1 MVFFAARSFANSAV
15 NSSSSLLACDRG
27 EGINGDDR
35 ALDVVPG
42 RAELLGRDGGA
53 VELLNR
59 NLKKRFSVFAETG
72 GDGVS
77 TV

>member
-15 NSSSSLLACDRG
+15 NSSSSWTCDGR
-27 EGINGDDR
+27 EGIDGDDR
-35 ALDVVPG
+35 ALDGVPG

-59 NLKKRFSVFAETG
+59 NLKKRLSVFAETG